1 MTFKVFNQQGK
12 DLIINLDQIVCVKVD
27 EVSKKTVI
35 YSTAHTDEVDATL
48 EEIKALLGVGPKKE
62 IRGF

>member
-1 MTFKVFNQQGK
+1 MAFKVFKQQGK
-12 DLIINLDQIVCVKVD
+12 EIIINLDQIVFVKAD

-35 YSTAHTDEVDATL
+35 YSTAHTNEIDATL
-48 EEIKALLGVGPKKE
+48 EEIKTLLGVAPKKE